1 MAWKITLPRLVGTR
15 EAADELV
22 ESTPKADGDECVWLL
37 SRALS
42 TSTISF
48 ADELVSKLKDEGAR
62 KILIVAGPERFKSQ
76 MIEAATRHQPVEVRP
91 ATDSDLAMA

>member
-15 EAADELV
+15 EAADALV
-22 ESTPKADGDECVWLL
+22 ESTPKADGDDCVWLL

-62 KILIVAGPERFKSQ
+62 EILIVAGPDRFQTQ
-76 MIEAATRHQPVEVRP
+76 MLEAASRHQPVKVRP
-91 ATDSDLAMA
+91 ATDDDLAAV